1 MARLIL
7 RPSFQ
12 KDLQALRRN
21 HRKNYEKTTSVLID
35 VQTGNTALL
44 NRRPDSRIPD
54 AEKYELSDGYRLV
67 FQRVEGSDAVIALT
81 VGTHEHVDAFLDG
94 HRGWVFDAKTG
105 SLRELRVA
113 TIEESATNKV
123 PSEFLAPSA
132 GSSGGHTAPEPQP
145 VLVNLTDEMLARL
158 GVPPPLVLKLRSV
171 TDPNALEFQTI
182 LSDVES
188 ASADAA
194 TLLLSY
200 VTGDAATRSDVLRVA
215 NGEGVTR
222 AVLESSDLPAI
233 AHASDEF
240 VAFDDAV
247 DLQAMLDRDT
257 FEQWQLFLHPDQKS
271 LVERTFNGPARL
283 RGISGS
289 GKTVVALH
297 RARALARKHPGEHV
311 LFTTFN
317 KALTKAAGRLLDSL
331 CGANSQERAAIHVT
345 HLHRWCLEYMTFV
358 GVKRPSFDPDK
369 CLAVFDQA
377 RKGLS
382 ADDRNH
388 LASLPPEYLKSELDF
403 IFGRFMHDE
412 VDDSYPRTD
421 RSGRERALTA
431 AQRAAVLGLYHG
443 YFDGL
448 RAVGLAD
455 AGEFVRIALRLR
467 RSGEIPERQY
477 GAVVVDEVQDIS
489 ELGLQLV
496 HSLVGS
502 KPDGLLLVGDATQRI
517 FTRGFS
523 MRGLGIDVTGRSLFL
538 RKNYRNTRE
547 ILQAAFPLVQQAWEA
562 DLATID
568 VTPDAASP
576 LFSARTGSAP
586 AIVRCRSVREEGQ
599 FLSREVSYLLKYH
612 GYAPRDICVMGR
624 SPYYR
629 KLALEALSKA
639 GIPVIHYRPE
649 NDDAVTSEEGVLV
662 STLHSS
668 KGHEFAAVFIVG
680 MVEGTF
686 PHSGAT
692 DDDELANEAA
702 LLYVGM
708 TRARDLVYLSH
719 AAADKSARLRP
730 SRFLDSLRDNC
741 DEMDF
746 VVPATVS

>member
-1 MARLIL
+1 
-7 RPSFQ
+7 
-12 KDLQALRRN
+12 
-21 HRKNYEKTTSVLID
+21 
-35 VQTGNTALL
+35 
-44 NRRPDSRIPD
+44 
-54 AEKYELSDGYRLV
+54 
-67 FQRVEGSDAVIALT
+67 
-81 VGTHEHVDAFLDG
+81 
-94 HRGWVFDAKTG
+94 
-105 SLRELRVA
+105 
-113 TIEESATNKV
+113 
-123 PSEFLAPSA
+123 
-132 GSSGGHTAPEPQP
+132 
-145 VLVNLTDEMLARL
+145 
-158 GVPPPLVLKLRSV
+158 
-171 TDPNALEFQTI
+171 
-182 LSDVES
+182 
-188 ASADAA
+188 
-194 TLLLSY
+194 
-200 VTGDAATRSDVLRVA
+200 
-215 NGEGVTR
+215 
-222 AVLESSDLPAI
+222 
-233 AHASDEF
+233 
-240 VAFDDAV
+240 
-247 DLQAMLDRDT
+247 
-257 FEQWQLFLHPDQKS
+257 
-271 LVERTFNGPARL
+271 
-283 RGISGS
+283 
-289 GKTVVALH
+289 
-297 RARALARKHPGEHV
+297 
-311 LFTTFN
+311 
-317 KALTKAAGRLLDSL
+317 
-331 CGANSQERAAIHVT
+331 
-345 HLHRWCLEYMTFV
+345 
-358 GVKRPSFDPDK
+358 
-369 CLAVFDQA
+369 
-377 RKGLS
+377 
-382 ADDRNH
+382 
-388 LASLPPEYLKSELDF
+388 
-403 IFGRFMHDE
+403 MHDE

-431 AQRAAVLGLYHG
+431 AQRAAVIGLYHG

-455 AGEFVRIALRLR
+455 AGEFVRIALTLR

-586 AIVRCRSVREEGQ
+586 AIVRCRSVQEEGQ
-599 FLSREVSYLLKYH
+599 FLSREVNYLLKYH
-612 GYAPRDICVMGR
+612 GYAPRDVCVMGR

-649 NDDAVTSEEGVLV
+649 NDEAVTTEEGVLV
-662 STLHSS
+662 STLHSA

-692 DDDELANEAA
+692 DDNELANEAA

-708 TRARDLVYLSH
+708 TRARDLVYLSY
-719 AAADKSARLRP
+719 AATDKSAKLRP
-730 SRFLDSLRDNC
+730 SRFLDSLRVNC